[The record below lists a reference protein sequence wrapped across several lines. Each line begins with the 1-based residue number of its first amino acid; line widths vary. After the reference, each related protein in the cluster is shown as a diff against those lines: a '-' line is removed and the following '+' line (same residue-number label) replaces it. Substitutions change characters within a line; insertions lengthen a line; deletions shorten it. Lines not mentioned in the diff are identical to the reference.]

1 MTPDDVRRVV
11 LEELS
16 NIAPEADLAL
26 LDPTADLREA
36 LDIDSMDHLNFVTAL
51 HNRLGVAI
59 PEVDY
64 PRLITLD
71 GAVAYLMADPAIAAK
86 AGIA

>member
-16 NIAPEADLAL
+16 NIAPEANLAL

-51 HNRLGVAI
+51 HKRLGVVI

-64 PRLITLD
+64 PRLTTLD
-71 GAVAYLMADPAIAAK
+71 GAVAYLVAKPTLPANAK
-86 AGIA
+86 AP